1 MDHWGERLQQ
11 ALRRRRIRKLHA
23 LAVEI
28 GVDQSAISRWRK
40 GQPISLPNAISR
52 CRALD
57 ISLDW
62 LVTGRGAMEAHRL
75 AVPGSFDVAVDA
87 LFGKLTANEAA
98 AVRHTL
104 AALSE
109 AAGRRAG
116 LAET

>member
-1 MDHWGERLQQ
+1 MDQWGERLQQ

-40 GQPISLPNAISR
+40 GRPISLPNAISL

-62 LVTGRGAMEAHRL
+62 LVTGRGAMDTHRL
-75 AVPGSFDVAVDA
+75 AAPGSFDVVVAV
-87 LFGKLTANEAA
+87 FGELTANEAT

-104 AALSE
+104 AVLSE
-109 AAGRRAG
+109 AAGRRAS
-116 LAET
+116 LADT

>member
-11 ALRRRRIRKLHA
+11 ALRRRRIRKLLA

-40 GQPISLPNAISR
+40 GQPISLPNAISL

-104 AALSE
+104 AVLSE

-116 LAET
+116 LADT

>member
-11 ALRRRRIRKLHA
+11 ALRWRRIRKLHA

-40 GQPISLPNAISR
+40 GQPISLPNAISL

-75 AVPGSFDVAVDA
+75 PAPGSFDAAADA
-87 LFGKLTANEAA
+87 LFGQLTASEAA

-109 AAGRRAG
+109 AAGRRAS
-116 LAET
+116 LTDS

>member
-11 ALRRRRIRKLHA
+11 ALRWRRIRKLHA

-28 GVDQSAISRWRK
+28 GVDQSAISRWLK
-40 GQPISLPNAISR
+40 GQPISLPNAISL
-52 CRALD
+52 CRVLD

-75 AVPGSFDVAVDA
+75 AAPGNFEVAADA
-87 LFGKLTANEAA
+87 LFGQLTANEAA
-98 AVRHTL
+98 AVRQTL

-109 AAGRRAG
+109 AAGRRAS
-116 LAET
+116 LTDS